1 MLAKTKMA
9 IEENLP
15 KVLYEMVKDTQ
26 KRGDFD
32 EMTNFAKRI
41 KESL

>member
-1 MLAKTKMA
+1 MA

-15 KVLYEMVKDTQ
+15 KDLNKMVKETQ

-32 EMTNFAKRI
+32 EITNFAKRI
-41 KESL
+41 KKSL